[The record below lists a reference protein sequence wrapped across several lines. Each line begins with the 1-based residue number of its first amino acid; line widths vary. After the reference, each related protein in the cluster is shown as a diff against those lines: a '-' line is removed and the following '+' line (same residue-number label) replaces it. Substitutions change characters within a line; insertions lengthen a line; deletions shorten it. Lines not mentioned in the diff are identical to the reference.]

1 LNFEGEANGLDNP
14 YCLPSSPR
22 SESILNLFSSVNF
35 AKIKYVPS
43 ASNSITSLPTT
54 HPSPLLSF
62 LAFKISDLFSSI
74 QALQAYCC
82 RFTLFLV
89 GFVADL
95 VVVVTFRILDFI
107 ENCFHGTGIWGRR

>member
-1 LNFEGEANGLDNP
+1 MALIIP
-14 YCLPSSPR
+14 TYCLPSSPR
-22 SESILNLFSSVNF
+22 SESVLNLFSSVDF
-35 AKIKYVPS
+35 AKIEYVLS
-43 ASNSITSLPTT
+43 ASNAITSLPTT

-62 LAFKISDLFSSI
+62 SAFKISDLFSSI
-74 QALQAYCC
+74 QAFQAYCC
-82 RFTLFLV
+82 RFALFLV